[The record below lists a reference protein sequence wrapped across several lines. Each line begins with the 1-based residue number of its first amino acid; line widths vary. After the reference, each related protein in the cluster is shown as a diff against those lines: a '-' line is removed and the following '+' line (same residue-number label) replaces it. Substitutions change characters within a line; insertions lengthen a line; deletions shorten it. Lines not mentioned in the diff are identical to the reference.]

1 MTLEEAIA
9 KIEEL
14 SNGVEAL
21 SAKNKELLAEK
32 KVLQA
37 KAKGADIDPA
47 DHAALQTK
55 VEELTEQLGTASKKG
70 TAEIEKLTKQLT
82 EKDGALRKH
91 LVDEGLTAA
100 AIKAGVAP
108 HYLDAVK
115 ALHGS
120 KVQVE
125 VKDGAYVALL
135 DGKPLADGLTTWAQS
150 DHGKHFV
157 SAPANSGGGAQGG
170 GGTSNAK
177 TVSRTAFDAMG
188 QAERM
193 AFSKDGGKVSDV

>member
-1 MTLEEAIA
+1 MTLEEALA

-14 SNGVEAL
+14 STGVEAL

-32 KVLQA
+32 KVLAA
-37 KAKGADIDPA
+37 KAKGADIDPTE
-47 DHAALQTK
+47 HAALQTK

-70 TAEIEKLTKQLT
+70 AAEIEKLNKQLG

-115 ALHGS
+115 ALHGA
-120 KVQVE
+120 KVTVE
-125 VKDGAYVALL
+125 AKDGAYIALL
-135 DGKPLADGLTTWAQS
+135 DGKPITDALTTWAQS

-157 SAPANSGGGAQGG
+157 AAPANSGGGAGG
-170 GGTSNAK
+170 GGGKPPANDGKLPDTSDKAARVAAINARLEK
-177 TVSRTAFDAMG
+177 AGSN
-188 QAERM
+188 E
-193 AFSKDGGKVSDV
+193 

>member
-1 MTLEEAIA
+1 MTLEEALA

-14 SNGVEAL
+14 SAGVEAL

-32 KVLQA
+32 KALAA

-47 DHAALQTK
+47 EHAALQTK
-55 VEELTEQLGTASKKG
+55 VEELTEQLGK
-70 TAEIEKLTKQLT
+70 AEKTSRSEVEKLTKALN
-82 EKDGALRKH
+82 EKEGALRKH

-108 HYLDAVK
+108 QYIDAVK
-115 ALHGS
+115 ALQSS
-120 KVQVE
+120 KVQLE

-135 DGKPLADGLTTWAQS
+135 DGKPLEESITNWAQS

-157 SAPANSGGGAQGG
+157 AAPMNSGGGAGG
-170 GGTSNAK
+170 GSGGAGSAAK
-177 TVSRTAFDAMG
+177 GDF
-188 QAERM
+188 
-193 AFSKDGGKVSDV
+193 GGDREARKAAIAARFPDLNKS

>member
-14 SNGVEAL
+14 TSGVEAL

-47 DHAALQTK
+47 EHAALQSK
-55 VEELTEQLGTASKKG
+55 VEELTEAMGKADKTGK
-70 TAEIEKLTKQLT
+70 AEIERLTKSLT
-82 EKDGALRKH
+82 QKDGALRKH
-91 LVDEGLTAA
+91 LIDEGLTAA

-108 HYLDAVK
+108 PYLDAVK

-120 KVQVE
+120 KVQLDE
-125 VKDGAYVALL
+125 KDGQYVALL
-135 DGKPLADGLTTWAQS
+135 DGKPLAEGLTSWAQS

-157 SAPANSGGGAQGG
+157 QAPANSGGGASGSGQPPAG
-170 GGTSNAK
+170 K
-177 TVSRTAFDAMG
+177 TMTRTAFEAAPPA
-188 QAERM
+188 QRM
-193 AFSKDGGKVSDV
+193 EFAKSGGKVVD

>member
-14 SNGVEAL
+14 SAGVDAL

-47 DHAALQTK
+47 EHAALQTK
-55 VEELTEQLGTASKKG
+55 VEELTDALGKV
-70 TAEIEKLTKQLT
+70 EKTGKSEVERLTKALT

-91 LVDEGLTAA
+91 LIDEGLTAA

-108 HYLDAVK
+108 PYLDAVK

-120 KVQVE
+120 KVQLE
-125 VKDGAYVALL
+125 VKDGQYVALL
-135 DGKPLADGLTTWAQS
+135 EGKPLAEGLTSWAQS

-157 SAPANSGGGAQGG
+157 QAPANSGGGAQGSG
-170 GGTSNAK
+170 AK
-177 TVSRTAFDAMG
+177 PTGKTMTRTQFDA
-188 QAERM
+188 ADHAARA
-193 AFSKDGGKVSDV
+193 AFAKDGGKVVEG

>member
-1 MTLEEAIA
+1 MTLEEATA

-14 SNGVEAL
+14 TEGVSAL

-47 DHAALQTK
+47 EHAALQTK
-55 VEELTEQLGTASKKG
+55 VDELTEQLGTASKKG
-70 TAEIEKLTKQLT
+70 QSEIEKLTKQLT

-120 KVQVE
+120 KVTVE
-125 VKDGAYVALL
+125 AKDGAYIALL
-135 DGKPLADGLTTWAQS
+135 DGKPLTEGLTTWAQS

-170 GGTSNAK
+170 GGSSTAK
-177 TVSRTAFDAMG
+177 SMTRSAFEAMP
-188 QAERM
+188 AADKP
-193 AFSKDGGKVSDV
+193 AFFKSGGVLTDS